1 MKNIFLS
8 VIVSALMLSS
18 VGTVYAAEPE
28 LNVSSRRHPNIAS
41 AQVLSRQAYYKIV
54 RAQRANRNDLG
65 GHAQRAKELLVQVN
79 EELKLSAG
87 AANQNRR
94 RR

>member
-1 MKNIFLS
+1 MKKIFLS

-18 VGTVYAAEPE
+18 VSAVYAEEPA

-41 AQVLSRQAYYKIV
+41 AQVLSRQAYYRIV
-54 RAQRANRNDLG
+54 RAQRANGNNME

-79 EELKLSAG
+79 EELKLAAG
-87 AANQNRR
+87 AANQNSRR
-94 RR
+94 